1 MPRSDVKTVYI
12 CSECETR
19 FQRWEGR
26 CSRCGAWNALNEF
39 IERADAAL
47 YQAKEFGRNRVMA
60 VEAPPSKV
68 AAKA

>member
-1 MPRSDVKTVYI
+1 MSL
-12 CSECETR
+12 
-19 FQRWEGR
+19 
-26 CSRCGAWNALNEF
+26 GATCYLPGEPLNEF

-60 VEAPPSKV
+60 VEAPPSKG